1 MCSTLDRAAGA
12 VEGDADGVEADLG
25 VVGGVAA
32 LAHPGGG
39 EAADSLLLAVVD
51 AEDRAL
57 GAEGGVLAAGLDLD
71 EDERA
76 AVEGDDVELA
86 EAGAGVA
93 LDDLPARGDQ
103 PGGDEVLGGA
113 ADPLSLHG
121 HRGRR

>member
-1 MCSTLDRAAGA
+1 MLNADDPAAA

-25 VVGGVAA
+25 VVRGVAA
-32 LAHPGGG
+32 FAHPGGG
-39 EAADSLLLAVVD
+39 EAAHALLLAAVD

-71 EDERA
+71 EDEGA

-86 EAGAGVA
+86 ETGAGVA
-93 LDDLPARGDQ
+93 LDDLPAGLGEAGGDQ
-103 PGGDEVLGGA
+103 VLGGS